1 MKKIFYILVSAIVAL
16 GAVACNNEID
26 ENIEVNNGGEV
37 SFTVSLDDRVIIG
50 DRDETTKKHPITFE
64 KGDVIYASN
73 DAVKPF
79 TFVCDNVTAEG
90 VATFICREQNED
102 QLQPT
107 VMDGKT
113 LNFYTNLEPNS
124 EAGADGIVLKADN
137 VLFED
142 KEGMSIAL
150 SLDCPVFAY
159 TATDAVEMTAST
171 PIFNIGGTLE
181 STIDIA
187 ATTEVSFIAIQDNG
201 DEKVKVEYS
210 IAGTKVKE
218 FELDFQ
224 PMIYN
229 LGVLTTAVAT
239 VGDKTYTVLQTAID
253 KAAAMGTQTEVTIAN
268 DSELDATVL
277 IPAGADIVLNLNGNT
292 LTGTMHKND
301 GAVIRNEG
309 TLTIKGGTISS
320 TADNGGSAV
329 LNKGTMTIEEAT
341 LNGAPNAG
349 SSWPSYTINNDGG
362 TLTIE
367 DAYITSYH
375 GAVCSYNDGAVV
387 TLSNTDIDMTGIT
400 GFTSHAL
407 YTYNNGKIIVNGGN
421 IANNNDMADQNSS
434 GASVINGNVTVN
446 SGNFTGRIEA
456 YYGTP
461 VLNGGTY
468 NVKPNAAYISEGR
481 IARDNGNG
489 TWSVLGAVAEVN
501 GVQYALV
508 DDAFAAIESTGTV
521 KLIGDA
527 TVTDDVTVTVGAGKN
542 ITLDLNGKTLTANNT
557 RTATHNVLFDA
568 KGGTLTV
575 NNGTITYNHTGN
587 NMAWDGAATVFDVTA
602 GGVLKMNG
610 VKVNVDGTDMNFCV
624 HLNNWGEVTFE
635 AEDCEFN
642 ATYCGVR
649 VFNSGFDK
657 NNVTIKNSKM
667 TGATRAFWVHNYIG
681 DLDATKHTNA
691 AVNARLNF
699 NVFGNGNTYEL
710 TGEATSPVRY
720 GMSSAI
726 YFNPE
731 NGNRVVGNATDL
743 TRLANYVN
751 EGIERFYRKTVEV
764 VKDIDLASAEWT
776 PIGTTTNTFRG
787 TFEGNNH
794 IIKNLVV
801 TGNNSNVGLF
811 GMTTEGEIKNLTVEN
826 AKVAGYLN
834 VGVVA
839 GCPYTSKY
847 TNITVKGHVEVN
859 GYAYVGG
866 VGGKNAYANWT
877 DITVDAD
884 ATSYVKAESE
894 NYRTYVGGVS
904 GFNGE
909 GGHTFKNITSNIN
922 VYGSTCDVGGL
933 FGLAHGNNKFEN
945 CKSSGNVE
953 ITAAQ
958 DAGDDEM
965 MGGIAGQWM
974 NSADYPTVTFTNCEF
989 TGTLKSNLGADL
1001 SDNTIYGMS
1010 YNATSQVGTLII
1022 DGVARQHVYKN
1033 AVWVNANGEYEIDN
1047 VEGLKWFRDTVNAQL
1062 NDIFDGATVNLMND
1076 IDLGG
1081 EEWIPVGDYRNSS
1094 GTQFGSATKPSKFN
1108 GNYHTIKNFKVTQK
1122 TAKGDSDKSSYGLF
1136 ANVHAD
1142 IENLT
1147 VQDAV
1152 VDLSNATKCGYVGAL
1167 VGRLN
1172 GGSLT
1177 NCHVVNATVA
1187 ASFWQ
1192 AGALVGQMNSNGKI
1206 SGCSVT
1212 TANIAAQSA
1221 VGSLVGIICNGG
1233 ENVIENSEATN
1244 VNITMLDN
1252 SYGDNYKKMFGA
1264 LVGALYNG
1272 ARTTYLNNCEFANV
1286 TVKGQAS
1293 NIAVGSYEEGD
1304 IVYIDGYQFITD
1316 GVMVA
1321 DLGQGA
1327 YEISNVNG
1335 FKWFRDTVN
1344 SGANTFKGKTVKLMN
1359 DINLG
1364 GEEWTPIG
1372 VESYANNF
1380 VGTFDGN
1387 GKKVSNFKV
1396 THVKTAGLFGTTTS
1410 AHIKNL
1416 TVSDAE
1422 LNSNHYVG
1430 GILAW
1435 GESGATRIVIDNC
1448 HVKNVKL
1455 TSTPELVNS
1464 SYDNGDKVG
1473 GIAGFL
1479 HVGTI
1484 SNCSVENVN
1493 IKAYRDMGGILGCSN
1508 KATVLTYNKVLSNV
1522 NIEVDNTQNYKD
1534 YKIQKDYNVGN
1545 HVGSYR
1551 NGAPVADAT
1560 NTGSVNIEWNGIMKN
1575 GAGFS
1580 AEAGGTDFDW

>member
-64 KGDVIYASN
+64 KDDVIYASN

-107 VMDGKT
+107 VMDGMT

-253 KAAAMGTQTEVTIAN
+253 KAAALGTQTEVTIAN
-268 DSELDATVL
+268 DSELDATVT

-301 GAVIRNEG
+301 GAVIKNEG

-329 LNKGTMTIEEAT
+329 MNKGTMTIEDAT

-349 SSWPSYTINNDGG
+349 GSWPSYTINNNGG

-387 TLSNTDIDMTGIT
+387 TLNNTNIDMTGIT

-407 YTYNNGKIIVNGGN
+407 YTYDNGEIIVNGGN
-421 IANNNDMADQNSS
+421 IANNNDMADQNNT
-434 GASVINGNVTVN
+434 GASVINGKVTVN

-468 NVKPNAAYISEGR
+468 NVKPNANYISEGR

-527 TVTDDVTVTVGAGKN
+527 TVTDDVTVTVGAGKD

-587 NMAWDGAATVFDVTA
+587 NMAWNGAATVFDVTA

-743 TRLANYVN
+743 TRLAKYVN
-751 EGIERFYRKTVEV
+751 EGIESFAGKTVEV
-764 VKDIDLASAEWT
+764 VKDIDLSGIANWT
-776 PIGTTTNTFRG
+776 PIGVGGNHFKGTFDGQDHIISNMTIAQRIGTTNQAALFG
-787 TFEGNNH
+787 TVSGKPT
-794 IIKNLVV
+794 IKNLTISKANV
-801 TGNNSNVGLF
+801 TYPNDGTDDFYAAGLI
-811 GMTTEGEIKNLTVEN
+811 GTYYGNLTVEN
-826 AKVAGYLN
+826 VTVTESYFSGNNKVAGLIAHDGSSSSLN
-834 VGVVA
+834 ITNCHVTKSTMESVHPEDGGNVA
-839 GCPYTSKY
+839 GILGLFQQSTHGTDVINTIKDCTVTECNIIGVNKDGVGKRANAQLVGAIGASYDDTTLVIENCTVENNTFVSGNDNYVSPYGDGSL
-847 TNITVKGHVEVN
+847 
-859 GYAYVGG
+859 VGG
-866 VGGKNAYANWT
+866 
-877 DITVDAD
+877 
-884 ATSYVKAESE
+884 
-894 NYRTYVGGVS
+894 YRT
-904 GFNGE
+904 
-909 GGHTFKNITSNIN
+909 K
-922 VYGSTCDVGGL
+922 
-933 FGLAHGNNKFEN
+933 
-945 CKSSGNVE
+945 
-953 ITAAQ
+953 
-958 DAGDDEM
+958 
-965 MGGIAGQWM
+965 MG
-974 NSADYPTVTFTNCEF
+974 TV
-989 TGTLKSNLGADL
+989 
-1001 SDNTIYGMS
+1001 
-1010 YNATSQVGTLII
+1010 II
-1022 DGVARQHVYKN
+1022 DGKTCVAAGVMLNQ
-1033 AVWVNANGEYEIDN
+1033 AGEYEILN
-1047 VEGLKWFRDTVNAQL
+1047 ANGLKWFRDTVNAQL

-1081 EEWIPVGDYRNSS
+1081 EEWIPIGDYRNSS

-1206 SGCSVT
+1206 SSCSVT

-1272 ARTTYLNNCEFANV
+1272 ARTTYLNNCEFDNV

-1316 GVMVA
+1316 GVMIA

-1335 FKWFRDTVN
+1335 FKWFRDNVN

-1387 GKKVSNFKV
+1387 GKIVSNFTV

-1410 AHIKNL
+1410 AQIKNL

-1422 LNSNHYVG
+1422 LNSNHYAG

-1484 SNCSVENVN
+1484 NGCSVENVN

-1508 KATVLTYNKVLSNV
+1508 KATVLTNNQVLSNV
-1522 NIEVDNTQNYKD
+1522 NIEVDNTQNYKN

-1560 NTGSVNIEWNGIMKN
+1560 NTGEVNIEWNGIMKN
-1575 GAGFS
+1575 GAGFG